1 MSPTEIKLLALHR
14 TLAVP
19 LNTVAETY
27 LGLGRMQA
35 MRLAGLN
42 RLPFPTMRMTD
53 SRKAEYTVSV
63 TDLAAYLDK
72 RQADAEEAWKRS
84 QT

>member
-14 TLAVP
+14 ALAVP
-19 LNTVAETY
+19 LDTVAGKY

-42 RLPFPTMRMTD
+42 HLPFPTMRMTD
-53 SRKAEYTVSV
+53 SRKAKYTVSV
-63 TDLAAYLDK
+63 ADLANYLDK
-72 RQADAEEAWKRS
+72 RQADAEAAWKRS